1 MRELFEMISIYGFP
15 IVVSVILLVF
25 FIKMYS
31 SFNEGLKLQ
40 TELLTKIQEEI
51 EVIMYG
57 KEE

>member
-1 MRELFEMISIYGFP
+1 MQEIFEMISVYGFP

-25 FIKMYS
+25 FIKMYL
-31 SFNEGLKLQ
+31 SFNESLKLQ
-40 TELLTKIQEEI
+40 IELLTKIQEEI

>member
-1 MRELFEMISIYGFP
+1 MQEIFELVSVYGFP

-31 SFNEGLKLQ
+31 SFNESLRIQ

>member
-1 MRELFEMISIYGFP
+1 MQEIFELVSVYGFP
-15 IVVSVILLVF
+15 IVISVILLVF

-31 SFNEGLKLQ
+31 SFNESLKLQ

>member
-1 MRELFEMISIYGFP
+1 MQEIFEMISIYGFP
-15 IVVSVILLVF
+15 IVISVILLVF

-31 SFNEGLKLQ
+31 SFSESLKIQ

-57 KEE
+57 KE

>member
-1 MRELFEMISIYGFP
+1 MQEIFEMISMYGFP

-31 SFNEGLKLQ
+31 SFSESLKIQ
-40 TELLTKIQEEI
+40 IELLTKIQEEI

-57 KEE
+57 KE

>member
-1 MRELFEMISIYGFP
+1 MQEIFELVSVYGFP

-31 SFNEGLKLQ
+31 SFNESLKLQ

-51 EVIMYG
+51 EVIMFG

>member
-1 MRELFEMISIYGFP
+1 MQEIFELVSMYGFP

-25 FIKMYS
+25 FIRMYS
-31 SFNEGLKLQ
+31 SFNENLRLQ
-40 TELLTKIQEEI
+40 TELLAKIQEEI

>member
-1 MRELFEMISIYGFP
+1 MQEIFEMISVYGFP

-31 SFNEGLKLQ
+31 SFSESLKIQ
-40 TELLTKIQEEI
+40 TELLTRIQEEI

-57 KEE
+57 KE

>member
-1 MRELFEMISIYGFP
+1 MQEIFEMISIYGFP

-31 SFNEGLKLQ
+31 SFSESLKIQ
-40 TELLTKIQEEI
+40 TELLTRIQEEI

-57 KEE
+57 KEK

>member
-1 MRELFEMISIYGFP
+1 MQEIFEMISVYGFP

-25 FIKMYS
+25 FIKVYS
-31 SFNEGLKLQ
+31 SFNENLRIQ

-51 EVIMYG
+51 EVILYG

>member
-1 MRELFEMISIYGFP
+1 MQEIYGFL

-25 FIKMYS
+25 FIKMYW
-31 SFNEGLKLQ
+31 SFNESLKLQ
-40 TELLTKIQEEI
+40 IELLTKIQEEI

>member
-1 MRELFEMISIYGFP
+1 MQEIFELISMYGFP

-31 SFNEGLKLQ
+31 SFNENLRIQ
-40 TELLTKIQEEI
+40 TELLTKIQEEL
-51 EVIMYG
+51 EVILYG

>member
-1 MRELFEMISIYGFP
+1 MQEIFELISMYGFP

-31 SFNEGLKLQ
+31 SFNANLRIQ
-40 TELLTKIQEEI
+40 TELLTKIQEEL
-51 EVIMYG
+51 EVILYG

>member
-1 MRELFEMISIYGFP
+1 MQEIFELVSVYGFP
-15 IVVSVILLVF
+15 IVISVILLVF
-25 FIKMYS
+25 FIRMYS
-31 SFNEGLKLQ
+31 SFSESLKLQ

>member
-1 MRELFEMISIYGFP
+1 MQEIFKMISVYGFP

-25 FIKMYS
+25 FIKMYL
-31 SFNEGLKLQ
+31 SFNESLKLQ
-40 TELLTKIQEEI
+40 IELLTKIQEEI

>member
-1 MRELFEMISIYGFP
+1 MQEIFGLISMYGFP

-25 FIKMYS
+25 FIKMFS
-31 SFNEGLKLQ
+31 SFSESLKLQ
-40 TELLTKIQEEI
+40 TELLAKIQEEI

>member
-1 MRELFEMISIYGFP
+1 MQEIFELVSMYGFP

-31 SFNEGLKLQ
+31 SFSESLKLQ

>member
-1 MRELFEMISIYGFP
+1 MQEIFELVSIYGFP

-31 SFNEGLKLQ
+31 SFNESLKLQ